1 MKQDRS
7 KVQITKEVVKKAPR
21 TLAPANCHGAPQS
34 RSDQDGTPLTRIT
47 DEEEKL

>member
-1 MKQDRS
+1 MQGWQQGQNRFF
-7 KVQITKEVVKKAPR
+7 PYCYG
-21 TLAPANCHGAPQS
+21 CHGAPQS